1 LPDADEVIKQF
12 GRHVPITR
20 AASAIARWRGITT
33 MDITAVLINAQ
44 ESDRHYVLP
53 CTLRELGIRAWELG
67 HDISG
72 EWPDVMRRGW
82 VWAYRMAAYADG
94 AEYMVGQGQEVSI

>member
-1 LPDADEVIKQF
+1 
-12 GRHVPITR
+12 
-20 AASAIARWRGITT
+20 
-33 MDITAVLINAQ
+33 MDIKSVLINAQ
-44 ESDRHYVLP
+44 EPDRNYVLP
-53 CTLRELGIRAWELG
+53 CTLRELGVRAWELG

-72 EWPDVMRRGW
+72 EWPDMMRRGW

>member
-1 LPDADEVIKQF
+1 
-12 GRHVPITR
+12 
-20 AASAIARWRGITT
+20 
-33 MDITAVLINAQ
+33 
-44 ESDRHYVLP
+44 
-53 CTLRELGIRAWELG
+53 LG